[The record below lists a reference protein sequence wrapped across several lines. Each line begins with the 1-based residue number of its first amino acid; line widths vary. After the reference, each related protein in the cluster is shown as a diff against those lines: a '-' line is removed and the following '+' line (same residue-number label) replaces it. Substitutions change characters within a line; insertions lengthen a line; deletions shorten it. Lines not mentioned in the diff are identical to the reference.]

1 MIDRRDMLRR
11 TGLAAAGVL
20 AGTGLVAKPALVHDG
35 FYVPAETARHRR
47 CFMQWPV
54 SRVVYPDRMFLSEV
68 QKTIARLA
76 NSIVDFEPVVML
88 MDTRYQARAKK
99 MLSARVEIWTVP
111 TEDLWSRDSG
121 PLFVVDG
128 KGGLAIRSLNFNG
141 WGDRQTH
148 ENDAKIAGRIADI
161 LGLELLAT
169 DLVGEPGGVDTDGS
183 GTLIANESSWVNR
196 NRNRGGKAEI
206 EARLLAA
213 YGAQKLIWAPGLVGL
228 DITDDHIDALAR
240 FTAPGQVVI
249 QMPGGIYP
257 GDPWSKSAFQTLEIL
272 QNATDA
278 QGRKLKVERIGDPVD
293 IRIKAADFVFAYV
306 NYAICNGAVFAA
318 EFGDAPGDEAARA
331 TLSALYPEREVITL
345 NVDAIGESGG
355 GIHCATQSQPLV

>member
-1 MIDRRDMLRR
+1 MIDRRDMLKR
-11 TGLAAAGVL
+11 TGFAAAGVL
-20 AGTGLVAKPALVHDG
+20 SGSRLVAKPAPARDG
-35 FYVPAETARHRR
+35 FYVPAETEPHER

-54 SRVVYPDRMFLSEV
+54 SRAVYPDWMFLLEV

-88 MDTRYQARAKK
+88 MDARYQARAKK
-99 MLSARVEIWTVP
+99 MLSAQVKIWTVP

-141 WGDRQTH
+141 WGDKQTH
-148 ENDAKIAGRIADI
+148 ENDAKIAGRVAEI

-169 DLVGEPGGVDTDGS
+169 DLVGEPGGVDTDGA
-183 GTLIANESSWVNR
+183 GTLIAHESSWVNR
-196 NRNRGGKAEI
+196 NRNSVSKAEI

-240 FTAPGQVVI
+240 FTVPGQVVI
-249 QMPGGIYP
+249 QMPDRIYA
-257 GDPWSKSAFQTLEIL
+257 GDPWSKSTYKTLDVL

-278 QGRKLKVERIGDPVD
+278 QGRKLGVEQIADPLD
-293 IRIKAADFVFAYV
+293 IRMKADDFVFAYV
-306 NYAICNGAVFAA
+306 NYAVCNGAVFAA
-318 EFGDAPGDEAARA
+318 EFGDVPADEAARA
-331 TLSALYPEREVITL
+331 KLSKLYPDREIVTL

-355 GIHCATQSQPLV
+355 GVHCATQSQPLV